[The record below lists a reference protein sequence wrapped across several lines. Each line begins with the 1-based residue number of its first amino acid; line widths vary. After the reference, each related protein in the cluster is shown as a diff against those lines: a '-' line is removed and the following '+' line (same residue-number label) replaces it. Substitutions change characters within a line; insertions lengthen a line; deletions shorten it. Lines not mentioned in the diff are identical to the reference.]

1 MTASGES
8 GKAPGREAGDAAV
21 APPDRYFEAHDDALE
36 EAVRRQARRAAAPI
50 VTDIARCFDDRWRVR
65 SEFAD
70 VYVERLLE

>member
-8 GKAPGREAGDAAV
+8 GNPPGRAAGDTAA
-21 APPDRYFEAHDDALE
+21 APPDRYFEAYDDALD

-50 VTDIARCFDDRWRVR
+50 VTDVARCFDDRWRVR
-65 SEFAD
+65 SRFAD

>member
-8 GKAPGREAGDAAV
+8 GNAPGREVGDTEV
-21 APPDRYFEAHDDALE
+21 LLPDRYFDAHDDALE

-65 SEFAD
+65 SGFAD